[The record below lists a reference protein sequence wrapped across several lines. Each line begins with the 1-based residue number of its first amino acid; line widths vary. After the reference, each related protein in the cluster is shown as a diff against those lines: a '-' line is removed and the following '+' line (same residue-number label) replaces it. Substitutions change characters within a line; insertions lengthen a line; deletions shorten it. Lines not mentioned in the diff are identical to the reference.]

1 MCLQTTEQRLGPG
14 SPGNIRYNDDD
25 DDDGPWLHKSHQLG
39 VAADNRSRGHV
50 DVTPRYTVSR
60 SRLTSR
66 DTEGQCFY
74 NF

>member
-1 MCLQTTEQRLGPG
+1 MWKYVSTGRRGLLRDYTT
-14 SPGNIRYNDDD
+14 SPIRRA
-25 DDDGPWLHKSHQLG
+25 LAVG

-66 DTEGQCFY
+66 YTEGQCFY

>member
-1 MCLQTTEQRLGPG
+1 MMGPATQI
-14 SPGNIRYNDDD
+14 SPV
-25 DDDGPWLHKSHQLG
+25 G
-39 VAADNRSRGHV
+39 VAADNPSRGHV